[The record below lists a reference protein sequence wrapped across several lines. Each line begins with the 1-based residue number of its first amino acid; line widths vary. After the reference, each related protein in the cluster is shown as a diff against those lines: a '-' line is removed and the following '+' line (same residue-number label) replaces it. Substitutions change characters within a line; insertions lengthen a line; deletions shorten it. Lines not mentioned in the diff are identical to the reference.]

1 MPAKAKP
8 KKNLSAMKR
17 ARQAVKRNLRNKDVR
32 SAIKTIVKKVE
43 SAVDSGNKEDAGKA
57 LLEALKALSKAASKG
72 IIHRNTTSRSISRL
86 TRKVNA
92 LPPQADLSEAGVA

>member
-1 MPAKAKP
+1 LPAKAKP

-43 SAVDSGNKEDAGKA
+43 STVASGNKEDAGKA
-57 LLEALKALSKAASKG
+57 LLEAVKALNKAASKG